1 MKYIIEVLY
10 KYKLKIAR
18 IKSIHYVLCRRL
30 VVLFLQLLVTFSS
43 YSVLEH
49 MINKVTFP
57 YLFLTFFYTVL
68 ISEYLPSGPSNF
80 QKG

>member
-10 KYKLKIAR
+10 QYKLKIAR

-49 MINKVTFP
+49 MINK
-57 YLFLTFFYTVL
+57 
-68 ISEYLPSGPSNF
+68 I
-80 QKG
+80 K